1 MMMQGMTGKWAA
13 LCAAGALLAA
23 CSTAR
28 EYVKEGAVLRV
39 GVCPDYPPVIFKTN
53 GLMAGIEA
61 DLAAMAATHLRTRL
75 EYVELP
81 FDDLIPALKAHKV
94 DVVMSGMPDTDYRR
108 THVRFT
114 EPYMTIG
121 QMALVRAADYHRFKS
136 GKALYDKQTRA
147 GYIRGT
153 TGELFANKN
162 LAGVCL
168 PFNSADEG
176 LAALTVG
183 SIDVMIDDAPFAMQ
197 AAHNNPAFKTL
208 GWLLTDE
215 HLAWALPKDQA
226 YDSLYNELNS
236 FLRQAKQRGDVRRVI
251 NRYLDVHI
259 SIK

>member
-1 MMMQGMTGKWAA
+1 MTTKGMIGKVAA
-13 LCAAGALLAA
+13 LFAAGALLAG
-23 CSTAR
+23 CGTAR
-28 EYVKEGAVLRV
+28 TYVKESDVLRV
-39 GVCPDYPPVIFKTN
+39 GVCPDYPPVIFTTN
-53 GLMAGIEA
+53 GVMAGIEA
-61 DLAAMAATHLRTRL
+61 DLAAMAARHLRTRL

-81 FDDLIPALKAHKV
+81 FDDLIPALKAGKV
-94 DVVMSGMPDTDYRR
+94 DVIMSGMSDADYRR
-108 THVRFT
+108 KHVRFT
-114 EPYMTIG
+114 EPYMTVG

-136 GKALYDKQTRA
+136 GKALYDTHTRA

-168 PFNSADEG
+168 PFDSPDEG

-183 SIDVMIDDAPFAMQ
+183 SIDVLIDDAPFAMQ

-226 YDSLYNELNS
+226 YDFLYNELNS

-251 NRYLDVHI
+251 NRYLDVHF
-259 SIK
+259 SVK